1 MMDSHGLLR
10 RDKQGRQ
17 GIEVAL
23 YVMERLDCTKTL
35 TLDMGGAEFRLLKEL
50 FSEVFW

>member
-1 MMDSHGLLR
+1 MVFCDGLSWASQ
-10 RDKQGRQ
+10 KQ

-23 YVMERLDCTKTL
+23 CVMERLDCTKTL

>member
-1 MMDSHGLLR
+1 MDSHGLLR

-35 TLDMGGAEFRLLKEL
+35 TLDMGEAEFRLLKEL